1 MQISLSIILN
11 FTCMKKYFNKKVIAI
26 AVLAT
31 PIAMFG
37 ALWLNM
43 LHSVKGIDIT
53 KGWGESAE

>member
-1 MQISLSIILN
+1 MKISLLIILN
-11 FTCMKKYFNKKVIAI
+11 CMKKYFNKKVIAI